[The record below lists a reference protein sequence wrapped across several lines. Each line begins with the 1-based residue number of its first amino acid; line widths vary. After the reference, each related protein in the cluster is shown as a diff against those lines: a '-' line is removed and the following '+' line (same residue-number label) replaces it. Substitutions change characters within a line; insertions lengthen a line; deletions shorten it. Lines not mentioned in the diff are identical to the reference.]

1 MIPRIAV
8 PLPDTGVLIA
18 SPRRQVRHKLIHRLW
33 PGCER
38 VREVGSGAAALARLE
53 GEEWS
58 WLVLDRRL
66 PDLDAEELV
75 RTIERRFPRVRVVL
89 LDSSAGTQ
97 PALREGEPL
106 EPVWK
111 AEEPAARRLKNLA
124 QSDPL
129 PGMIGDSPAMAEV
142 YQSARRVAGRT
153 TTVLLTGAS
162 GTGKE
167 LVARGIHR
175 ISPRAAKALVVIN
188 CAALPEALL
197 ESELFGHTRGAFTGA
212 VEAQA
217 GRIQAAEGGTLFLDE
232 VGELPLGLQA
242 KLLRFL
248 EGKEVQRL
256 GCATVRRVDVRVV
269 AATNADLVERVAA
282 RSFRADLYF
291 RLCAYPIALP
301 LLRER
306 GPDILP
312 LARHFL
318 EQEAERSGVPVPEL
332 SAEAERLLECHSWEG
347 NVRELEHVLERASIL
362 AEGEAW
368 IGAEHLQFLPRQWA
382 GIAGKN
388 APSGADCLEIS

>member
-1 MIPRIAV
+1 
-8 PLPDTGVLIA
+8 
-18 SPRRQVRHKLIHRLW
+18 
-33 PGCER
+33 
-38 VREVGSGAAALARLE
+38 
-53 GEEWS
+53 
-58 WLVLDRRL
+58 
-66 PDLDAEELV
+66 V

-89 LDSSAGTQ
+89 LDSSAGTRA
-97 PALREGEPL
+97 ALREGERR
-106 EPVWK
+106 EATGWR
-111 AEEPAARRLKNLA
+111 AEEPTPAGLSRLLKDSSL
-124 QSDPL
+124 SDPL
-129 PGMIGDSPAMAEV
+129 PGMIGHSPAMAEV
-142 YQSARRVAGRT
+142 YRLARRVAGRT

-175 ISPRAAKALVVIN
+175 IGPRAAKPLVVIN

-197 ESELFGHTRGAFTGA
+197 ESELFGHARGAFTGA

-232 VGELPLGLQA
+232 VGELPLGMQA

-248 EGKEVQRL
+248 ESKEVQRL
-256 GCATVRRVDVRVV
+256 GCPTVRQVDVRVV
-269 AATNADLVERVAA
+269 AATNADLGERVGA
-282 RSFRADLYF
+282 RDFRADLYF

-312 LARHFL
+312 LAQYFL
-318 EQEAERSGVPVPEL
+318 EQEAVRSGVPVPEL
-332 SAEAERLLECHSWEG
+332 SAEAELLLECHPWEG

-362 AEGEAW
+362 AEGEPW
-368 IGAEHLQFLPRQWA
+368 IRPEHLQFLPRQWA

-388 APSGADCLEIS
+388 TPSGVNGLEIS